1 MRKKFISTLF
11 PPLANVVAAVES
23 GFCAVGESPWVGR

>member
-11 PPLANVVAAVES
+11 PLANVVAAIES
-23 GFCAVGESPWVGR
+23 GFCVVERAPWVGR